1 GQSRPPPP
9 SSRQSSGPPGSRPAS
24 RTWRL
29 SGPPRDGLPR
39 KDEPGAKRVSGS
51 SVRISTTTS
60 PVMPCALTTRP
71 TTRSIG
77 PLLVGVHHVDAD
89 AAAADACDQRP
100 QRGRGSSAPAD
111 HLSEIVGMHVHL
123 IGAAAPAGHHVYPLL

>member
-71 TTRSIG
+71 TTRSIR
-77 PLLVGVHHVDAD
+77 PLLVGVHHVDTD
-89 AAAADACDQRP
+89 AAAADTGDQRAH
-100 QRGRGSSAPAD
+100 RGRGAATTPDDLAEIDGPHRHLDRPSSTT
-111 HLSEIVGMHVHL
+111 
-123 IGAAAPAGHHVYPLL
+123 GHHVDPHN